1 MKKTLVILFT
11 IMAAAVNV
19 AFGAGNA
26 NSVVAAADSAYMN
39 DDYLNAA
46 SLYNDAINKLGPS
59 AERYYNLGNAYYR
72 AGLIGMSIVC
82 YERALRLE
90 PGNQDVRDNLEFVN
104 SRITD
109 RVNTNSSF
117 TDDVTFKAIS
127 IASPNTWAWLALVSF
142 IIALG
147 GVVLYFCVD
156 AVVLRKVGFFGSGIL
171 LIVAIFLNVVAYKT
185 TNKVNGA
192 NEAVVVSPSVILST
206 TPRQPKDRTE
216 EAMLL
221 HEGTKVTIVDSIPGT
236 GEDKMWYDVKVDDSH
251 RAWVSSQA
259 VEKI

>member
-11 IMAAAVNV
+11 FIVAAMNAI
-19 AFGAGNA
+19 GAKNA
-26 NSVVAAADSAYMN
+26 NNGLVAAADSAYMN
-39 DDYLNAA
+39 DDFLNAA
-46 SLYNDAINKLGPS
+46 SLYNEAIQKLGPS

-72 AGLIGMSIVC
+72 SGLIGMSIVC

-109 RVNTNSSF
+109 RVNSNASF
-117 TDDVTFKAIS
+117 TDDVAFKAIAL
-127 IASPNTWAWLALVSF
+127 ASPNTWAWMALVCF
-142 IIALG
+142 VLAIA
-147 GVVLYFCVD
+147 GVIVYFCVD
-156 AVVLRKVGFFGSGIL
+156 AVALRKIGFFGAGIL
-171 LIVAIFLNVVAYKT
+171 LLISIFLNVVACKT

>member
-1 MKKTLVILFT
+1 
-11 IMAAAVNV
+11 
-19 AFGAGNA
+19 
-26 NSVVAAADSAYMN
+26 
-39 DDYLNAA
+39 
-46 SLYNDAINKLGPS
+46 
-59 AERYYNLGNAYYR
+59 
-72 AGLIGMSIVC
+72 MS
-82 YERALRLE
+82 
-90 PGNQDVRDNLEFVN
+90 
-104 SRITD
+104 
-109 RVNTNSSF
+109 
-117 TDDVTFKAIS
+117 
-127 IASPNTWAWLALVSF
+127 
-142 IIALG
+142 
-147 GVVLYFCVD
+147 
-156 AVVLRKVGFFGSGIL
+156 
-171 LIVAIFLNVVAYKT
+171 IFLNVVACKT